1 MLTFVEQNGTANLR
15 GVVLVDGFLD
25 VSDPQMQKAREGMHL
40 SRCATGT
47 ADKPAK
53 QGSSRW
59 SKESVVG
66 LKESIQVSIAA

>member
-1 MLTFVEQNGTANLR
+1 
-15 GVVLVDGFLD
+15 
-25 VSDPQMQKAREGMHL
+25 MHL
-40 SRCATGT
+40 SRSATGN

-59 SKESVVG
+59 LKESVVG